1 MKDKIAREQIEKLK
15 EDIQGIRG
23 ILEDSGIMWSEFKS
37 IVLSPNIVHHPRNI
51 LAKINAIMDYLNV
64 EEFTTPP
71 INGLRKKTK

>member
-15 EDIQGIRG
+15 EDVEGIRG
-23 ILEDSGIMWSEFKS
+23 ILVDAGIMFSQYGSS
-37 IVLSPNIVHHPRNI
+37 IMYPTVTHSPRNI
-51 LAKINAIMDYLNV
+51 LGKIKAIMDYLNV